1 MGIFQNHLLKSFIME
16 VRFFHMSIF
25 LIRHAESEAN
35 INGKTLSHASIALSE
50 FGHKQAQ
57 ALCSK
62 LPEIEHVIVSQYVR
76 THQTAAPLLEKYH
89 LTFEIDK
96 HLHEFS
102 YLSER
107 KCANTNMDDL
117 KAWVTA
123 YWEKMDYQYKDAD
136 DAESF
141 EDLYVRV
148 QAFHKKLKA
157 LTENYA
163 QKNLVVFS
171 HGQFLQLLM
180 MQLQQPQPLSKELM
194 QQFRYNLV
202 NQPIRNTEFFTY

>member
-1 MGIFQNHLLKSFIME
+1 
-16 VRFFHMSIF
+16 MSIF

-50 FGHKQAQ
+50 NGHKQAQ
-57 ALCSK
+57 ALCAK
-62 LPEIEHVIVSQYVR
+62 LPEIDHVIVSRYLR
-76 THQTAAPLLEKYH
+76 THQTAAPLLEKYN
-89 LTFEIDK
+89 LTLEIDE
-96 HLHEFS
+96 HVHEFS

-107 KCANTNMDDL
+107 KCANTNIDDR
-117 KAWVTA
+117 KAWVNT
-123 YWEKMDYQYKDAD
+123 YWEKMDYQHRDAD

-148 QAFHKKLKA
+148 QAFHNKLKV
-157 LTENYA
+157 LTKNYT
-163 QKNLVVFS
+163 QKNLAVFS

-180 MQLQQPQPLSKELM
+180 MQLQQLQPLSKELM

-202 NQPIRNTEFFTY
+202 NQPIGNTQLFTY

>member
-1 MGIFQNHLLKSFIME
+1 
-16 VRFFHMSIF
+16 MSIF

-50 FGHKQAQ
+50 NGHKQAQ

-62 LPEIEHVIVSQYVR
+62 LPMIDHVIVSQYLR
-76 THQTAAPLLEKYH
+76 THQTANPLLEKYN
-89 LTFEIDK
+89 LTFEIDE

-107 KCANTNMDDL
+107 KCANTNRDDR
-117 KAWVTA
+117 KDWVNA
-123 YWEKMDYQYKDAD
+123 YWEKMDYQHKDAD

-141 EDLYVRV
+141 EDLYMRV
-148 QAFHKKLKA
+148 QAFYEKLKA
-157 LTENYA
+157 LNENYV
-163 QKNLVVFS
+163 QKNLAVFS

-180 MQLQQPQPLSKELM
+180 MQIQQPQPISKDLM

-202 NQPIRNTEFFTY
+202 DQPIRNTQIFTY

>member
-1 MGIFQNHLLKSFIME
+1 
-16 VRFFHMSIF
+16 MSIF

-50 FGHKQAQ
+50 NGHKQVQ
-57 ALCSK
+57 ELCLK
-62 LPEIEHVIVSQYVR
+62 LPEIDYVIVSQYLR
-76 THQTAAPLLEKYH
+76 THQTATPLLEKYD
-89 LTFEIDK
+89 LSFEVDE

-107 KCANTNMDDL
+107 KCANTNMDDR
-117 KAWVTA
+117 KAWVKA
-123 YWEKMDYQYKDAD
+123 YWEKMDYQHKDAD

-141 EDLYVRV
+141 EDLCMRV
-148 QAFHKKLKA
+148 QAFHEKLKA
-157 LTENYA
+157 LSDNYV
-163 QKNLVVFS
+163 QKNLAVFS

-180 MQLQQPQPLSKELM
+180 MQIQQPQPLSKDLM

-202 NQPIRNTEFFTY
+202 YQPIRNTQVFTY

>member
-1 MGIFQNHLLKSFIME
+1 
-16 VRFFHMSIF
+16 MSIF

-50 FGHKQAQ
+50 NGHKQAQ
-57 ALCSK
+57 ALCLK
-62 LPEIEHVIVSQYVR
+62 LPEIDHVIVSQYLR
-76 THQTAAPLLEKYH
+76 THQTAAPLLEKYD
-89 LTFEIDK
+89 LSFEVDA

-107 KCANTNMDDL
+107 KCANTNMDDR
-117 KAWVTA
+117 KAWVKA

-141 EDLYVRV
+141 EDLYMRV
-148 QAFHKKLKA
+148 QAFHEKLKA
-157 LTENYA
+157 LSDNYV
-163 QKNLVVFS
+163 QKNLAVFS

-180 MQLQQPQPLSKELM
+180 MQIQQPQPLSKDLM

-202 NQPIRNTEFFTY
+202 YQPIRNTQVFTY

>member
-1 MGIFQNHLLKSFIME
+1 
-16 VRFFHMSIF
+16 MSIF

-35 INGKTLSHASIALSE
+35 INGKTLSHALITLSE
-50 FGHKQAQ
+50 NGHKQAQ
-57 ALCSK
+57 ALCSQ
-62 LPEIEHVIVSQYVR
+62 LPKIDHVIVSRYLR
-76 THQTAAPLLEKYH
+76 THQTAAPLLEKYN
-89 LTFEIDK
+89 LTLEIDE
-96 HLHEFS
+96 HVHEFS

-107 KCANTNMDDL
+107 KCANTNMDDR
-117 KAWVTA
+117 KAWVNT
-123 YWEKMDYQYKDAD
+123 YWEKMDYQHRDAD

-141 EDLYVRV
+141 EDLYIRV
-148 QAFHKKLKA
+148 QAFHEKLKA

-163 QKNLVVFS
+163 QKNLAVFS

-202 NQPIRNTEFFTY
+202 NQPIGNTQIFTY

>member
-1 MGIFQNHLLKSFIME
+1 
-16 VRFFHMSIF
+16 MSIS

-35 INGKTLSHASIALSE
+35 INGTTLSHASIALSE

-62 LPEIEHVIVSQYVR
+62 LPKIDHVIVSRYLR
-76 THQTAAPLLEKYH
+76 THQTAAPLLEKYN
-89 LTFEIDK
+89 LTLEIDE
-96 HLHEFS
+96 HVHEFS

-107 KCANTNMDDL
+107 KCANTNMDDR
-117 KAWVTA
+117 KAWVNR
-123 YWEKMDYQYKDAD
+123 YWEKMDYQHRDAG

-141 EDLYVRV
+141 EDLYIRV
-148 QAFHKKLKA
+148 QTFHEKLKA
-157 LTENYA
+157 LTENYV
-163 QKNLVVFS
+163 QKNLAVFS